1 MLQYYSAT
9 AALTTHQVGGWD
21 DAGTAAVMV
30 TPSTVRA
37 TRLSYANVDA
47 LLRKAAREARQDG
60 GAEAAEGEAGEAA
73 AAEAAEAAEEEAA
86 AAALA
91 AQGVDLQGAVATLV
105 RSK

>member
-1 MLQYYSAT
+1 MLQHHSAT
-9 AALTTHQVGGWD
+9 AALTTDQVGGWD

-47 LLRKAAREARQDG
+47 LLRKAAREARQAG
-60 GAEAAEGEAGEAA
+60 GAEAAAEGEAA

-86 AAALA
+86 VAALA